1 VKLSNE
7 LWAASRKAGLLCSGG
22 VPVDVRPL
30 AGGPRCFAAADTV
43 VVAGLNATEKSAL
56 LPV

>member
-1 VKLSNE
+1 VLLSDE

-22 VPVDVRPL
+22 ALLDVRPL
-30 AGGPRCFAAADTV
+30 AGGHQCVAAADAGAI
-43 VVAGLNATEKSAL
+43 AGLNATGKSAL